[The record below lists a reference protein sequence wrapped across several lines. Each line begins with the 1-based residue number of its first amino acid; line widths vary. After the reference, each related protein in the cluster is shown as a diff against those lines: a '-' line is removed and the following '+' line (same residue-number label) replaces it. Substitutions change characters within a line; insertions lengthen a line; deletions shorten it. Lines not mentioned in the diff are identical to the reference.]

1 MIYYII
7 KVDVEF
13 PVKEWLID
21 FSNKPFIM
29 VSIHNIKYSVGSFR
43 NIWKIKRRKRE
54 MEEIDICYN
63 SIVKANQIE
72 LTLSTDLYELNEI
85 HVLKEKRKILD
96 EARCLNFEEYLSEL
110 GKVLKDSNQ
119 SSNYNVVM
127 KFVENY
133 NKLTKYFQKIISM
146 EVLNRALY
154 LPCFMNNG
162 GRRYYGTIIS
172 PTFYVLFRYL
182 YEFRLKNFFRIRK

>member
-29 VSIHNIKYSVGSFR
+29 VSIYNIKYSVGSFR

-54 MEEIDICYN
+54 MEEIDICYS

-96 EARCLNFEEYLSEL
+96 EVRCLNFEEYLSES
-110 GKVLKDSNQ
+110 GKVLKDSN
-119 SSNYNVVM
+119 
-127 KFVENY
+127 
-133 NKLTKYFQKIISM
+133 
-146 EVLNRALY
+146 
-154 LPCFMNNG
+154 
-162 GRRYYGTIIS
+162 
-172 PTFYVLFRYL
+172 
-182 YEFRLKNFFRIRK
+182 